1 MKNLTRRKILLG
13 AAGGSVLGLGSWAWL
28 SGRKPASPDDLIASV
43 VDTIVPRDE
52 TPGALDL
59 GLDLELIERLEN
71 NSKSRERVN
80 NLLTVISEAAIQA
93 HRRPFTRLS
102 QLDRESVLMSILE
115 GENTAPGYVDMHRLR
130 TTIFTW
136 YYRSR
141 EVQSSLGYT
150 QPNRYPAYPGAP
162 KRGRKWTLMS

>member
-1 MKNLTRRKILLG
+1 MLSLG
-13 AAGGSVLGLGSWAWL
+13 GWAWW
-28 SGRKPASPDDLIASV
+28 SRSQPASPDDLIASV

-59 GLDLELIERLEN
+59 GLDLELIERIERN
-71 NSKSRERVN
+71 AKSHERVN
-80 NLLTVISEAAIQA
+80 NLLTVISEAAMQG

-102 QLDRESVLMSILE
+102 QSDRESVLMSILQ
-115 GENTAPGYVDMHRLR
+115 GENTAPGYIDMHRLR

-162 KRGRKWTLMS
+162 KRGKKWTLMF